1 MLSMMPEELRT
12 LIDFLFLFL
21 KTLIMQKLNRRTISL
36 MLVKIAP
43 RVFVGD
49 RQRDRMLA
57 KLTFGDLRVTSV
69 IFGWPS

>member
-1 MLSMMPEELRT
+1 
-12 LIDFLFLFL
+12 
-21 KTLIMQKLNRRTISL
+21 MQKLNRRTISL

-57 KLTFGDLRVTSV
+57 KLT
-69 IFGWPS
+69 